1 MKSTYKVACIFS
13 LSISVIAFI
22 ICRAYDIELVEPFV
36 WGGIVIGAIL
46 VCLNSLKSLNHR
58 QIFH

>member
-22 ICRAYDIELVEPFV
+22 IWRAYDIELAEPFV
-36 WGGIVIGAIL
+36 W
-46 VCLNSLKSLNHR
+46 
-58 QIFH
+58 